1 MKKGE
6 FDELMAQLT
15 PENRQK
21 IARLIE
27 ALSQRDAAERA
38 VLHVLVDLT
47 PAERLSAAE
56 TCMKLMVQY
65 R

>member
-1 MKKGE
+1 MKREE
-6 FDELMAQLT
+6 FSELFEKLT
-15 PENRQK
+15 MEEQQK
-21 IARLIE
+21 TERLIE
-27 ALSQRDAAERA
+27 ALRQRDDAERA
-38 VLHVLVDLT
+38 LLHVLVDLT

>member
-6 FDELMAQLT
+6 FDELIAQLP
-15 PENRQK
+15 PEQRQK
-21 IARLIE
+21 TVRLIE
-27 ALSQRDAAERA
+27 ALSQRDDAERA
-38 VLHVLVDLT
+38 LLHALVDLI